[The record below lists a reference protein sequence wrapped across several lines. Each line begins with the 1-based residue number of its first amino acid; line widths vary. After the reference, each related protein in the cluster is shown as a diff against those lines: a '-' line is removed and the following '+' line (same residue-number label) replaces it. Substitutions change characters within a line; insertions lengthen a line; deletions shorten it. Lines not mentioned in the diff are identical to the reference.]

1 MKYTVK
7 LCPRTCIMES
17 TYKGLKSVSLEQL
30 IHFRFVIAKYVLNKF
45 SSIENSHYLRL
56 KNSGCTVYCCQKLN
70 RVCVKL
76 GYADSG

>member
-30 IHFRFVIAKYVLNKF
+30 IHFLFVITIYVLNKF
-45 SSIENSHYLRL
+45 SSIKKFTLSKAKKFRL
-56 KNSGCTVYCCQKLN
+56 HCLLLPKAEQGLCETWLC
-70 RVCVKL
+70 R
-76 GYADSG
+76 